1 MEIDRRV
8 RANDFMKLL
17 SVGKTKFYRMLKQG
31 ELPEPI
37 RLSEKDVFWHES
49 QVKKE
54 VEKYKQESDNIACTQ
69 QALYFVPDLS
79 KVFKTGNVT
88 GNKNL

>member
-37 RLSEKDVFWHES
+37 RLSVKDVFWHES

-54 VEKYKQESDNIACTQ
+54 VEKYKQESDNIACT
-69 QALYFVPDLS
+69 
-79 KVFKTGNVT
+79 
-88 GNKNL
+88 

>member
-31 ELPEPI
+31 ELPKPI
-37 RLSEKDVFWHES
+37 CLSEKDVFWYES

-54 VEKYKQESDNIACTQ
+54 VEKYKQESDNIACT
-69 QALYFVPDLS
+69 
-79 KVFKTGNVT
+79 
-88 GNKNL
+88 